1 MTWKFW
7 QKPGVGPVSTKV
19 RVLLAKDRGVSE
31 DSVAKLRMI
40 EEQGQYDR
48 RSVTFFRVFDPEVV
62 GRANV
67 TPRRYSDL
75 DDSLILHAGHIERD
89 GSIVLNMATHPKQTQ

>member
-7 QKPGVGPVSTKV
+7 QKPGVVPVSPKV

-31 DSVAKLRMI
+31 DSAAKLRMI
-40 EEQGQYDR
+40 EEHGQYDR

-67 TPRRYSDL
+67 KPHRYSDL
-75 DDSLILHAGHIERD
+75 DDSLVLHAGHIERD
-89 GSIVLNMATHPKQTQ
+89 GSIVLNMATPPSRT

>member
-7 QKPGVGPVSTKV
+7 QKPGVVPVSTKV

-31 DSVAKLRMI
+31 DGAAKLRMI
-40 EEQGQYDR
+40 EEPGQYDR
-48 RSVTFFRVFDPEVV
+48 RSVTYFRVFDPEVV

-67 TPRRYSDL
+67 KPRRYSDL

-89 GSIVLNMATHPKQTQ
+89 GSIVLNTVTPPKRT